1 MDMQNNSQ
9 ENRDFEKVAELLTPK
24 HPRKCKFTFTTPP
37 KKHITSKIWT
47 ISGVAAMFAIV
58 ITIAIKSVMP
68 ISAAEVINSA
78 ITALTDAKSVKVEF
92 AWRGVKGTSE
102 EIYTPDPLGNMVD
115 GTLYILRNNGTVK
128 TRIDWHDAEKNSIV
142 FNGRDY
148 IHLRNN
154 KIINRHSSSFG
165 EQLMNLFS
173 QNSLPEV
180 ITDKSIM
187 STDGDIIIIESH
199 IESHKGEITFLGE
212 FNKDSKRL
220 TKASIS
226 ISLPNR
232 NNLKI
237 LETKSIETDRSIPES
252 IFIE

>member
-9 ENRDFEKVAELLTPK
+9 ENYDFEKVAELLTPK
-24 HPRKCKFTFTTPP
+24 HPRRCKFTFTKPP
-37 KKHITSKIWT
+37 KKYITSKIWT
-47 ISGVAAMFAIV
+47 ISSVAAMFAIV

-92 AWRGVKGTSE
+92 VWRGKKGASE
-102 EIYTPDPLGNMVD
+102 EIYTPDSLGNMVG

-128 TRIDWHDAEKNSIV
+128 TRIDWHDADKNSIV

-154 KIINRHSSSFG
+154 KIIDRHSSSFG
-165 EQLMNLFS
+165 EELMNLFS
-173 QNSLPEV
+173 QNSLPED
-180 ITDKSIM
+180 ITDKSIL
-187 STDGDIIIIESH
+187 SADGDIIIIESH
-199 IESHKGEITFLGE
+199 KGKITLLGE
-212 FNKDSKRL
+212 FNKDSKQL

-226 ISLPNR
+226 VSLPNR
-232 NNLKI
+232 KNLKMM
-237 LETKSIETDRSIPES
+237 ETKSIETDRCIPKS
-252 IFIE
+252 MFIE